1 MKKGHLHSYLCCHHI
16 AEKLLQHFTCGL
28 VFQHFP
34 HYLLRWLHATGSSHG
49 KPVQNFATPS
59 GATKKKIL
67 RRLSLATFAPLQNWA
82 LLIGF
87 LDFVLKYHW
96 LQSVGL
102 RQCQSHNPRDEPA
115 AFLQFILRPVYTLR
129 FVGPICRPDSVGAQI
144 VRVFWHPIYGRFVKT
159 KIGPIQKICCSATDF
174 CVVGPTL
181 SKKPTCRSKFW
192 AESMRINQ
200 KQSKWRTRRLRRGQ
214 SRAVSKRKKSPFW

>member
-1 MKKGHLHSYLCCHHI
+1 MFRYPRHKN
-16 AEKLLQHFTCGL
+16 QL
-28 VFQHFP
+28 VFLIRHQINIKLQYKWNILAVFF
-34 HYLLRWLHATGSSHG
+34 LRAGSVKIDVDIADFYVKMKVRRTFEPLAPRSTCWHTMEFINWFFWPYQFHSFDAG
-49 KPVQNFATPS
+49 YPEKPYKGS
-59 GATKKKIL
+59 
-67 RRLSLATFAPLQNWA
+67 RL
-82 LLIGF
+82 
-87 LDFVLKYHW
+87 VLF
-96 LQSVGL
+96 S
-102 RQCQSHNPRDEPA
+102 
-115 AFLQFILRPVYTLR
+115 LRPVYTLR

>member
-1 MKKGHLHSYLCCHHI
+1 MGYLTKWKVGSWGIQSQPLDRVHPNSWQILSSYSRHPSQWWICGRGHGRFGGGMP
-16 AEKLLQHFTCGL
+16 KQPLQM
-28 VFQHFP
+28 
-34 HYLLRWLHATGSSHG
+34 LHAWQSNNIPCEPTL
-49 KPVQNFATPS
+49 V
-59 GATKKKIL
+59 
-67 RRLSLATFAPLQNWA
+67 SLNTNQW
-82 LLIGF
+82 
-87 LDFVLKYHW
+87 
-96 LQSVGL
+96 GL
-102 RQCQSHNPRDEPA
+102 
-115 AFLQFILRPVYTLR
+115 LRPVYTLR

-144 VRVFWHPIYGRFVKT
+144 VRVFWHPIYRRFVKT

-181 SKKPTCRSKFW
+181 SKKLTCRSKFW